1 MDAVVQPKVQ
11 QKVVVGLGQTG
22 QACARFLK
30 EQGYDVT
37 VVDSRATPPNY
48 DALKQ
53 DFPDIEFRLG
63 GLDQATLCNAGEI
76 VVSPGVSLHEPALQS
91 ALDAGVPIIG
101 DIELFRR
108 YVSEPVIAIT
118 GSNAKSTVTTLV
130 GDMLRDAG
138 YDAIVAGNIGVPV
151 MDVLNARRSAEMYVL
166 ELSSFQLETTS
177 NLKAQVATILNIS
190 ADHMDRYDSL
200 ESYVEAKQR
209 IYMGAEN
216 IVHLCGDPFTAPR
229 DASNNDRNVFQ
240 FTSTEPDHHQFGLRL
255 IDGEQWLAFEEVLIL
270 PTAALRIKGKHNYMN
285 ALAAL
290 ALGYCV
296 GLTFEQMAKT
306 LRGFSG
312 LPHRCQHV
320 AVHNNIDFYNDSK
333 GTNVGATL
341 AAIEG
346 IGPEIEG
353 QIVLLAGG
361 NGKGADFKELAP
373 AITRHVRHI
382 VLIGRDAKRMAREL
396 NGAAE
401 ISFAASMLDAVSQ
414 CIEHAHEGDAVLLS
428 PACASFD
435 MFNGFEDRGVKFVT
449 AVESQIACLQKGA
462 C

>member
-1 MDAVVQPKVQ
+1 MDAVVQPKEQ

-37 VVDSRATPPNY
+37 VVDSRAVPPNF

-53 DFPDIEFRLG
+53 DFPDIEFCLG

-91 ALDAGVPIIG
+91 ALDAGVSIIG

-151 MDVLNARRSAEMYVL
+151 MDLLNAKRSADMYVL

-200 ESYVEAKQR
+200 DSYVEAKQR

-216 IVHLCGDPFTAPR
+216 VVHLCSDPLTAPR
-229 DASNNDRNVFQ
+229 DALPDGGNIFQ
-240 FTSTEPDHHQFGLRL
+240 FTSAEPAHQQFGLRI

-270 PTAALRIKGKHNYMN
+270 PTAALKIKGKHNYLN

-320 AVHNNIDFYNDSK
+320 AEHNKVDFYNDSK

-373 AITRHVRHI
+373 AVSKYVRHI
-382 VLIGRDAKRMAREL
+382 VLIGRDAKKMARDL
-396 NGAAE
+396 DGATV
-401 ISFAASMLDAVSQ
+401 ISFASSMSEAVTQ
-414 CIEHAHEGDAVLLS
+414 CIEYASEGDSVLLS

-435 MFNGFEDRGVKFVT
+435 MFNGFEDRGDKFV
-449 AVESQIACLQKGA
+449 AEVASQIVSLQQGA